1 MTLPGRDTAPND
13 RLTQGVAYG
22 RIVIGVALALFPFGW
37 AGSTPAQY
45 AIILALAGAV
55 VGIGILQLL
64 RPQMACVPRLA
75 AKLDAPISIAAMAA
89 YPDDPNRLLFGLVM
103 ISMLEA
109 AAVLRGG
116 WLLTVWLVDIV
127 GYAGLEAHHPAGDG
141 VSIIVRIVLATTLA
155 VGVHVAIGRFDA
167 ERQRFARLSADLQA
181 VIWEID
187 PSGVLT
193 YVNDHAQRLFGRVE
207 DIAELFQLPD
217 DSFVTR
223 LFADGRADL
232 QVQVHTLDGHEL
244 WLHLTGSVSHDRRGR
259 PVSAR
264 GVAHDITDIRQAE
277 QRFRSLAEHAP
288 IGIFRSTPGGLI
300 TYVNPR
306 VYQIAGISPDDLD
319 ESGWIAHVHPDDRE
333 MVEEVWQS
341 AAGRPRPF
349 HLACRMV
356 RPTGE
361 VRSIVQLAVPV
372 WDGHGRL
379 VGFEGTCDDV
389 TERLAAERALRESE
403 QRLRDVFDNVD
414 LLATITDAEGRI
426 VYINHALA
434 AASGRTP
441 GELIGHDWIET
452 LSADADADVVEHFYS
467 ELRAGRIVRQDEN
480 SIETPDGRVRLV
492 AWSNTILRNAD
503 GSIFGAASI
512 GQDITERRTAEANLR
527 ASEERF
533 RTLSQHA
540 PVGIFQTDAAG
551 GCTYVNERWSQ
562 MAGMT
567 TEHAAGGG
575 WAASIHPD
583 DRERVSA
590 DWRAA
595 REAGEQYSGEF
606 RFQRPDGSI
615 VWAHAIGVPV
625 RDWDGA
631 VTGYIGTCADITER
645 RQAEE
650 AVIESERRLRTIT
663 DNMTDVIFVY
673 GMDRRLVWATPSVER
688 LTGYTVAELFERNTL
703 DDVHPADAPRML
715 EVWRALFDG
724 QGYTGAEF
732 RIINRDGTEKWCW
745 SAGNPLYDEDGVQIG
760 VQIRDAD
767 ISLRKQAE
775 LRLRESEHRSRAIIE
790 TTSDAFLSADGN
802 GVIQEWNRAAEQ
814 IFGVPRAEAVG
825 ANVFELVLTESGREI
840 LERGLGSLGTEGE
853 ATVELVARNAARGD
867 FAAEMRLWP
876 MLVDG
881 SLTLNAFVR
890 DITERKRHEEQV
902 TFMAYHDPLT
912 GLPNRAMLEQHLELV
927 LVRARHD
934 ASAAALL
941 YLDIDRFKSVNDTFG
956 HEAGDVFLCDVAA
969 RLRSAARAGDLV
981 VRLGGDEFVI
991 VLGDLPAEGAAD
1003 VASSV
1008 AERVHDGLS
1017 QAFDVSGTSFQTSA
1031 SVGIALF
1038 PDDGSDPTS
1047 LLTAADTGMYASKR
1061 AGRGRTSFPLGSRR
1075 AA

>member
-1 MTLPGRDTAPND
+1 MTPPGRDTASPD
-13 RLTQGVAYG
+13 RLNQGVASG
-22 RIVIGVALALFPFGW
+22 RIVIGLALGLFPFGW

-45 AIILALAGAV
+45 AVIVALAAAIVAMGV
-55 VGIGILQLL
+55 LQWI
-64 RPQMACVPRLA
+64 RPQLTWLPGLA
-75 AKLDAPISIAAMAA
+75 ARVDAPIAIAAMAA
-89 YPDDPNRLLFGLVM
+89 YPDDHNRLLFGLVM

-109 AAVLRGG
+109 AALLNGG
-116 WLLTVWLVDIV
+116 WLLSAWLVDIV
-127 GYAGLEAHHPAGDG
+127 GYAALEAYHPAGNG
-141 VSIIVRIVLATTLA
+141 VSIIARIFIATTLA
-155 VGVHVAIGRFDA
+155 VGVHVAVGRFDA
-167 ERQRFARLSADLQA
+167 QRQRFARLSADLQA

-187 PSGVLT
+187 RRGALT
-193 YVNDHAQRLFGRVE
+193 YVNDHAQRLFGRV
-207 DIAELFQLPD
+207 DRLTELFRLPD
-217 DSFVTR
+217 DAFVSQ
-223 LFADGRADL
+223 LFAEGRADL
-232 QVQVHTLDGHEL
+232 QVQVHTLDGHEF
-244 WLHLTGSVSHDRRGR
+244 WLHLTGSVSHDKRGR
-259 PVSAR
+259 PVSAH
-264 GVAHDITDIRQAE
+264 GVAHDITEIRQAE

-288 IGIFRSTPGGLI
+288 IGIFRSDPGGWV

-306 VYQIAGISPDDLD
+306 VYQIAGIAPDDLD
-319 ESGWIAHVHPDDRE
+319 EAGWIAHVHPDDRQ
-333 MVEEVWQS
+333 MVQEVWDS
-341 AAGRPRPF
+341 AAARPRPF
-349 HLACRMV
+349 QVACRIV
-356 RPTGE
+356 RPTGD

-372 WDGHGRL
+372 WDGHGGL

-414 LLATITDAEGRI
+414 LLATITDVDGRI

-441 GELIGHDWIET
+441 AELIGHDWIET
-452 LSADADADVVEHFYS
+452 LSADADAEVVEHFYR

-480 SIETPDGRVRLV
+480 SIATPDGRVRLI
-492 AWSNTILRNAD
+492 AWSNTILRNGD
-503 GSIFGAASI
+503 GSVFGAASI
-512 GQDITERRTAEANLR
+512 GQDITDRRTAEANLR

-562 MAGMT
+562 MTGLTQEQASGT
-567 TEHAAGGG
+567 G
-575 WAASIHPD
+575 WGTAIHPD
-583 DRERVSA
+583 DHAGVAA
-590 DWRAA
+590 DWRAS
-595 REAGEQYSGEF
+595 REAGEQFSGEF
-606 RFQRPDGSI
+606 RFQRPDGSV
-615 VWAHAIGVPV
+615 VWTHAIGVPM

-631 VTGYIGTCADITER
+631 VTGFIGTCSDITER
-645 RQAEE
+645 RQAEA
-650 AVIESERRLRTIT
+650 AVVESERRLRTIT

-673 GMDRRLVWATPSVER
+673 GMDHRLVWVTPSVEG

-715 EVWRALFDG
+715 GLWRALFDG
-724 QGYTGAEF
+724 EGYTGAEF

-745 SAGNPLYDEDGVQIG
+745 SAGSPLYDEDGVQVG

-790 TTSDAFLSADGN
+790 TTSDAFLAADGN

-814 IFGVPRAEAVG
+814 IFGVPRAKAVG
-825 ANVFELVLTESGREI
+825 ANLFELVVTESGREI
-840 LERGLGSLGTEGE
+840 LERGLGSLGTDGE
-853 ATVELVARNAARGD
+853 ATVELVARNAAQGD

-890 DITERKRHEEQV
+890 DITERKQREEQV

-934 ASAAALL
+934 SSAAALL
-941 YLDIDRFKSVNDTFG
+941 YLDVDRFKSVNDTYG
-956 HEAGDVFLCDVAA
+956 HEAGDVFLRDVAA

-991 VLGDLPAEGAAD
+991 VLGDLPADAAAN
-1003 VASSV
+1003 VASAV
-1008 AERVHDGLS
+1008 AERVHEGLS
-1017 QAFDVSGTSFQTSA
+1017 QPFDVAGTAFQTTA

-1038 PDDGSDPTS
+1038 PDNGSDPAS

>member
-1 MTLPGRDTAPND
+1 MPGRT
-13 RLTQGVAYG
+13 
-22 RIVIGVALALFPFGW
+22 
-37 AGSTPAQY
+37 
-45 AIILALAGAV
+45 AII
-55 VGIGILQLL
+55 
-64 RPQMACVPRLA
+64 
-75 AKLDAPISIAAMAA
+75 
-89 YPDDPNRLLFGLVM
+89 
-103 ISMLEA
+103 
-109 AAVLRGG
+109 
-116 WLLTVWLVDIV
+116 
-127 GYAGLEAHHPAGDG
+127 
-141 VSIIVRIVLATTLA
+141 
-155 VGVHVAIGRFDA
+155 
-167 ERQRFARLSADLQA
+167 
-181 VIWEID
+181 
-187 PSGVLT
+187 
-193 YVNDHAQRLFGRVE
+193 
-207 DIAELFQLPD
+207 
-217 DSFVTR
+217 
-223 LFADGRADL
+223 
-232 QVQVHTLDGHEL
+232 
-244 WLHLTGSVSHDRRGR
+244 
-259 PVSAR
+259 
-264 GVAHDITDIRQAE
+264 
-277 QRFRSLAEHAP
+277 
-288 IGIFRSTPGGLI
+288 
-300 TYVNPR
+300 
-306 VYQIAGISPDDLD
+306 
-319 ESGWIAHVHPDDRE
+319 
-333 MVEEVWQS
+333 
-341 AAGRPRPF
+341 
-349 HLACRMV
+349 
-356 RPTGE
+356 
-361 VRSIVQLAVPV
+361 QLAVPV
-372 WDGHGRL
+372 WDGHGVL
-379 VGFEGTCDDV
+379 VGFEGTVDDV
-389 TERLAAERALRESE
+389 TERLAADQALRESE

-414 LLATITDAEGRI
+414 LLATITDVDGRI

-441 GELIGHDWIET
+441 ADLIGHDWIET

-480 SIETPDGRVRLV
+480 SITTRDGRVRLI
-492 AWSNTILRNAD
+492 AWSSTILRNGD
-503 GSIFGAASI
+503 GSVFGAASI

-527 ASEERF
+527 ASEQRF

-540 PVGIFQTDAAG
+540 PVGIFQTDAVG

-562 MAGMT
+562 MTGMT
-567 TEHAAGGG
+567 AEDAAGSG
-575 WAASIHPD
+575 WGAAIHPD
-583 DRERVSA
+583 DLERVSA
-590 DWRAA
+590 GWRAA
-595 REAGEQYSGEF
+595 REAGEQFSGEF
-606 RFQRPDGSI
+606 RFQRPDGSV
-615 VWAHAIGVPV
+615 VWAHAIGVPM

-645 RQAEE
+645 RQAEA
-650 AVIESERRLRTIT
+650 AVVESERRLRTIT

-673 GMDRRLVWATPSVER
+673 GMDHRLVWVTPSVER

-715 EVWRALFDG
+715 ELWRALFEG
-724 QGYTGAEF
+724 HCYTGAEF
-732 RIINRDGTEKWCW
+732 RMRTRDGGEKWCW
-745 SAGNPLYDEDGVQIG
+745 SAGSPLYDEDGVQIG

-790 TTSDAFLSADGN
+790 TTSDAFLSADDN

-825 ANVFELVLTESGREI
+825 ANVFELVVTESGREI
-840 LERGLGSLGTEGE
+840 LERGLGSLGIDGE

-890 DITERKRHEEQV
+890 DITERKQREEQV

-956 HEAGDVFLCDVAA
+956 HEAGDAFLCDVAT

-991 VLGDLPAEGAAD
+991 VLGDLPADSAAS
-1003 VASSV
+1003 VASAV
-1008 AERVHDGLS
+1008 AERVHEGLA
-1017 QAFDVSGTSFQTSA
+1017 QAFEGLGASFQTSA

-1038 PDDGSDPTS
+1038 PDDGSDPAS